1 MLLDYRANIFYSK
14 AMETLELYLPD
25 TLIPSPSLVEKKT
38 YHHGSLREA
47 VLDISKKL
55 IEEKGIHDFSL
66 REVAR
71 VAGVSRTAPYRHFP
85 DKESVLLAIAEE
97 AYAKVTEAME
107 LVVQRSM
114 DKPVIAVQ
122 ELIVIYVKFMVE
134 NRRYFE
140 FLFGSV
146 IRDKIYRQ
154 RLIIAREK
162 MACTIDEMVKQT
174 RKMKG
179 DSAQQVK
186 IMGAGTWALMHGVAS
201 LICED
206 QLAPDVYTED
216 KLEYFSRQCAQ
227 IFIKG
232 LAN

>member
-1 MLLDYRANIFYSK
+1 
-14 AMETLELYLPD
+14 MEVQFPALSSAVD
-25 TLIPSPSLVEKKT
+25 SPVVEKKS

-47 VLDISKKL
+47 VLDVSKKL

-71 VAGVSRTAPYRHFP
+71 MVGVSRTAPYRHFP

-97 AYAKVTEAME
+97 AYKKVTEAMQ
-107 LVVQRSM
+107 LVVQRSG

-122 ELIVIYVKFMVE
+122 ELIVIYVKFMVD
-134 NRRYFE
+134 NRQYFE
-140 FLFGSV
+140 FLFGSF

-154 RLIIAREK
+154 RLNIAREK
-162 MACTIDEMVKQT
+162 MTATIDEMVKRT
-174 RKMKG
+174 RMMKG
-179 DSAQQVK
+179 DSAQQVRL
-186 IMGAGTWALMHGVAS
+186 MGAGTWALMHGVAS
-201 LICED
+201 LICEE
-206 QLAPDVYTED
+206 QLSAEVYTPD

-227 IFIKG
+227 TFIRG

>member
-1 MLLDYRANIFYSK
+1 MVVMENLALHIPETVPNI
-14 AMETLELYLPD
+14 A
-25 TLIPSPSLVEKKT
+25 LVEKKT
-38 YHHGSLREA
+38 YHHGSLRET
-47 VLDISKKL
+47 VLEISKKL

-71 VAGVSRTAPYRHFP
+71 LAGVSRTAPYRHFP

-97 AYAKVTEAME
+97 AYAKVTDAMQI
-107 LVVQRSM
+107 VVQRSG

-134 NRRYFE
+134 SKRHFE
-140 FLFGSV
+140 FLFGSF
-146 IRDKIYRQ
+146 IRDKVYRQ
-154 RLIIAREK
+154 RLMMAREK
-162 MACTIDEMVKQT
+162 MAATIDEMVRRT
-174 RKMKG
+174 RMMKG
-179 DSAQQVK
+179 DSALQVK

-201 LICED
+201 LICEE
-206 QLAPDVYTED
+206 QLSSEIYSEG

-227 IFIKG
+227 TFIKG